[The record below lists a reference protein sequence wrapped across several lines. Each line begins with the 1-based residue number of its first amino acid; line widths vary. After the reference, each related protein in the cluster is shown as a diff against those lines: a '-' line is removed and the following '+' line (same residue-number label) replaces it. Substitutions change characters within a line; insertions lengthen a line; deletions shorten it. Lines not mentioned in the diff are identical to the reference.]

1 MEIIQKDLYLYQI
14 ELEIKNK
21 KQFILKKKKEIE
33 ANIKENI
40 FLDEVK
46 NDYLAY
52 YNFIMNENKQQQAA
66 MKKLNDY
73 IQFLIEHEHVVNNE
87 VKTAKHD
94 QKDILLEIDKIKEKL
109 NELIK

>member
-46 NDYLAY
+46 NDYLSY
-52 YNFIMNENKQQQAA
+52 YNFIIN
-66 MKKLNDY
+66 
-73 IQFLIEHEHVVNNE
+73 
-87 VKTAKHD
+87 
-94 QKDILLEIDKIKEKL
+94 
-109 NELIK
+109 